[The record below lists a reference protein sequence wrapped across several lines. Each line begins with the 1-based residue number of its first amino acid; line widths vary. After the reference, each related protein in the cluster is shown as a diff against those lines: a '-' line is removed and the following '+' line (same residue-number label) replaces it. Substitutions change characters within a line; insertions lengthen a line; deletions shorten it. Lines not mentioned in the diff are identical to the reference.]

1 MINFYLEVNR
11 ASLGRTDVIK
21 ITVYIMY
28 SLLTKMYAKVEYIF
42 NPSQRIL
49 KSVVCNLFRNT
60 FHMDK
65 DTARK
70 VLQELLREHPEL
82 LEDTAQKPLSPA
94 ERKPVSTTVRTTEA
108 VMERIDALV
117 DRLQG
122 TNLIDYRGNKL
133 NRSDVIRTALEKG
146 VKELEKLTK

>member
-1 MINFYLEVNR
+1 
-11 ASLGRTDVIK
+11 
-21 ITVYIMY
+21 
-28 SLLTKMYAKVEYIF
+28 
-42 NPSQRIL
+42 
-49 KSVVCNLFRNT
+49 
-60 FHMDK
+60 MDK
-65 DTARK
+65 DTAKK

-108 VMERIDALV
+108 VMTRIDALV

-122 TNLIDYRGNKL
+122 TNLIDYRGNQL

-146 VKELEKLTK
+146 VNELEKLLR